1 MRYIAQLNTTKIIL
15 WCYLIWYLVMSI
27 FHFEINLYLWG
38 TAIGVAGVVG
48 IALML
53 STGDITMHRL
63 RTRFW
68 ESFRLFLI
76 PFCVSS
82 FSGLIKGHGF
92 ILVFSPDLLQ
102 NLVGVVFIGVF
113 VLLTLLIKYK
123 YSSGADVNNKN

>member
-1 MRYIAQLNTTKIIL
+1 MNFLIIRYLAQLSTTKIIL

-38 TAIGVAGVVG
+38 TAIGVGGVVG

-68 ESFRLFLI
+68 ESLRLFFI

-92 ILVFSPDLLQ
+92 ILVFSPVLLQ
-102 NLVGVVFIGVF
+102 DVVGVIFIGIF
-113 VLLTLLIKYK
+113 ILFTLLIKHKFYQ
-123 YSSGADVNNKN
+123 AEV